1 MPRWLGIYTR
11 WPELRTRARML
22 RPPHRRSRAALQKI
36 GSKESKRTIVIALA
50 ANVVIA
56 IAKLITG
63 LISGSTAMLAE
74 AAHSL
79 ADASNE
85 VLLGISLHRSARPA
99 DDLHPMGH
107 GRERFLWAFLA
118 AIASFLIGGCFS
130 VAMAIR
136 QLEHGE
142 MIGSS
147 TAAWIV
153 LGVAFLGDGFSFIQS
168 LRQACNDARERGRD
182 IWFHL
187 LRSSDPTVRAVVV
200 EDGAALIGI
209 VIAAVG
215 LLLSHQ
221 LRSGRPDAI
230 ASLLIGLLMAA
241 TAFGLARPLADF
253 LVGKSL
259 PPELLEEIR
268 SVISSDKSIDEILS
282 VQAVYIG
289 PEEVIVAAKVR
300 PMSGLTTEEL
310 SRAMDDLDHALH
322 RASPFVADVYID
334 VTSHS
339 GNDGDRH
346 A

>member
-1 MPRWLGIYTR
+1 ML
-11 WPELRTRARML
+11 ML

-36 GSKESKRTIVIALA
+36 DSKDSARTILVALA
-50 ANVVIA
+50 ANVAIA
-56 IAKLITG
+56 IAKLVAG
-63 LISGSTAMLAE
+63 LVSGSTALLAE

-85 VLLGISLHRSARPA
+85 VLLGISLRRAARPA
-99 DDLHPMGH
+99 DDLHPLGH

-130 VAMAIR
+130 IAIAIR
-136 QLEHGE
+136 QLERGE
-142 MIGSS
+142 MMGSA

-153 LGVAFLGDGFSFIQS
+153 LAVAFIGDGISFAQS
-168 LRQACNDARERGRD
+168 LRQARNDAKERGRD
-182 IWFHL
+182 VWFHL

-200 EDGAALIGI
+200 EDSAALIGL

-215 LLLSHQ
+215 LLFSRHFN
-221 LRSGRPDAI
+221 SGRPDAI

-241 TAFGLARPLADF
+241 TAFGLGRPLADF

-259 PPELLEEIR
+259 PPELVEQIR
-268 SVISSDKSIDEILS
+268 SVIAANKTIAETLS

-300 PMSGLTTEEL
+300 PSPGLTTEEL
-310 SRAMDDLDHALH
+310 SRAMDDLDHAL
-322 RASPFVADVYID
+322 REASPFVADVYID
-334 VTSHS
+334 VTSHHA
-339 GNDGDRH
+339 GDGEGD

>member
-1 MPRWLGIYTR
+1 
-11 WPELRTRARML
+11 ML

-36 GSKESKRTIVIALA
+36 GSKGSARTILIALAVNIVIAA
-50 ANVVIA
+50 
-56 IAKLITG
+56 AKLIAG
-63 LISGSTAMLAE
+63 LISGSTALLAE
-74 AAHSL
+74 SAHSL

-85 VLLGISLHRSARPA
+85 VLLGISLRRAAAPA
-99 DDLHPMGH
+99 DDRHPLGH

-130 VAMAIR
+130 IAIGIR
-136 QLEHGE
+136 QLALGGMTEH
-142 MIGSS
+142 I

-153 LGVAFLGDGFSFIQS
+153 LAVAFAGDGISFAQS
-168 LRQACNDARERGRD
+168 LRQARSDANERGRNV
-182 IWFHL
+182 WLHL

-200 EDGAALIGI
+200 EDSAALIGV

-259 PPELLEEIR
+259 PPEMLEQIR
-268 SVISSDKSIDEILS
+268 AVIASDKAVVETLS

-300 PMSGLTTEEL
+300 PSPGLTTEEL
-310 SRAMDDLDHALH
+310 GQAMDQLDHVL
-322 RASPFVADVYID
+322 RETSPFVADVYID
-334 VTSHS
+334 VTSLHADDL
-339 GNDGDRH
+339 DGH
-346 A
+346 L